1 MPSTV
6 DYCGNHPPLSPVT
19 PPAQDLPDTDDF
31 FERTLTDII
40 DGKYLVVVQG
50 FANSEYAQ
58 PEGLKLALTQQLLT
72 TRDAQN
78 GRRIVVIGG
87 GSDAN
92 IGVVYALAQELG
104 MTTAGIYL
112 EGALDTTH
120 CDRFVEVKHV
130 PGTSDRGTVM
140 PTSGEDLF
148 VAAMRIANGPRGRV
162 ARCCASAPTHPP
174 KRARRRR
181 TRRDMTSRCS
191 GNTGRRGKPRSSTTR
206 TSSAHSWRRVST
218 CVEQRFRSPACRRC
232 GVAAMRNARRGFPTG
247 RLVP

>member
-87 GSDAN
+87 GSDAS

-130 PGTSDRGTVM
+130 PGTSDQGTVM

-148 VAAMRIANGPRGRV
+148 VAAMRIANGPRGAGGTMLCFGADSPTEARAKAAHEAGYDVTLFREHWPQGQAAVVDYQDIIGSLMV
-162 ARCCASAPTHPP
+162 AGIDVR
-174 KRARRRR
+174 
-181 TRRDMTSRCS
+181 
-191 GNTGRRGKPRSSTTR
+191 
-206 TSSAHSWRRVST
+206 
-218 CVEQRFRSPACRRC
+218 
-232 GVAAMRNARRGFPTG
+232 
-247 RLVP
+247 

>member
-1 MPSTV
+1 M
-6 DYCGNHPPLSPVT
+6 T

-87 GSDAN
+87 GSDAS

-130 PGTSDRGTVM
+130 PGTSDQGHRDADLRGGSV
-140 PTSGEDLF
+140 
-148 VAAMRIANGPRGRV
+148 RGGNADRQRPQGGGRHDAV
-162 ARCCASAPTHPP
+162 L
-174 KRARRRR
+174 RRRLTHR
-181 TRRDMTSRCS
+181 SARE
-191 GNTGRRGKPRSSTTR
+191 GGARG
-206 TSSAHSWRRVST
+206 
-218 CVEQRFRSPACRRC
+218 
-232 GVAAMRNARRGFPTG
+232 GI
-247 RLVP
+247 